1 MVDEVENADSR
12 LDIESLLHP
21 PNTFLYLIGDTSF
34 YKDIFPLQINQY
46 GKALLHKKLDLQ

>member
-1 MVDEVENADSR
+1 VDEVENADSR